1 MRGDAVSVQPVERLT
16 TVLFAAVALLAGGC
30 GDESGDERLG
40 EGEVQDCLADEG
52 FTATRPAGGGG
63 VEKFAPLSGAVPDF
77 VLYAED
83 GTSVGVSVYGSVDK
97 AERAAAD
104 LAAALQ
110 GLGGADP
117 REVIS
122 EGNVVV
128 TFGSQPSVETREA
141 VQRCT
146 G

>member
-1 MRGDAVSVQPVERLT
+1 ML
-16 TVLFAAVALLAGGC
+16 AAGC
-30 GDESGDERLG
+30 GDGEDGAGVLG
-40 EGEVQDCLADEG
+40 EGEVQDCLAEAG
-52 FTATRPAGGGG
+52 LTATRPAGGSGA
-63 VEKFAPLSGAVPDF
+63 EKFAPLSGAVPDF
-77 VLYAED
+77 VLYVED
-83 GTSVGVSVYGSVDK
+83 GTSVSVSVYGSDDK

-128 TFGSQPSVETREA
+128 TFGSQLSVEKREA
-141 VQRCT
+141 VQRCID
-146 G
+146 